1 MKKRKSKLGK
11 ERKVLNQREF
21 GSSSVDRDYEG
32 SEKVKLIIAGIFI
45 CGVIGLSFYYLSIKE
60 NIDNIKRETSELR
73 RKEKLAKEKQESL
86 DRLLLSIKTNEEAG
100 DMVFKEGNYFR
111 SVFEYKQ
118 VLGYDDKNIN
128 IYKKLKRALEKSCES
143 GTKEHCNLTSS
154 INEKITMLE
163 NNGTEETVDERIDS
177 ILIHIGR
184 QKMNQ

>member
-73 RKEKLAKEKQESL
+73 RKEKLAKEKQENL
-86 DRLLLSIKTNEEAG
+86 DHLLLSKKTNEEVG
-100 DMVFKEGNYFR
+100 DKAYKKGNYFR

-118 VLGYDDKNIN
+118 ALEYDEENIE
-128 IYKKLKRALEKSCES
+128 IHKKLKKALEKSCES
-143 GTKEHCNLTSS
+143 GLKEHCNFISL
-154 INEKITMLE
+154 INKKITILE
-163 NNGTEETVDERIDS
+163 NNGVEETMDERTDS
-177 ILIHIGR
+177 ILIHIER
-184 QKMNQ
+184 QKKIQ